1 MLGAYCCILLPWLL
15 QRPGMAANAQPAPP
29 CPARCCRGCC
39 CTATLHAPSL
49 LLAARH
55 SRLPGASHLL
65 EYMAFKTTKNRTHL
79 RLVREVEAIGGNVLA
94 SGACAAG
101 GLAGGTLAN
110 DVALLLLLLYSKQR
124 SRV

>member
-15 QRPGMAANAQPAPP
+15 QRPGMAANAQPALP

-94 SGACAAG
+94 SGAHGTGWLGGMAG
-101 GLAGGTLAN
+101 RGNAWAVPLLTL
-110 DVALLLLLLYSKQR
+110 LG
-124 SRV
+124 